1 MFKKLLPFV
10 VMAFVSACA
19 NTQESPSGYCTKMSC
34 CETCECCV
42 RGACDQCCKENKC
55 SCCQDGACKSRQ
67 GKETAASATEAKPCP
82 LCDKSERKWQ
92 AKRGMMKH

>member
-34 CETCECCV
+34 CKTCECCV
-42 RGACDQCCKENKC
+42 R
-55 SCCQDGACKSRQ
+55 GACKSRQ

-92 AKRGMMKH
+92 AKHGMMKH